1 MPPELTATN
10 VTEQLG
16 QDLTTKR
23 RLASNSVSAERSI
36 ASTPKQPI
44 ELVGLAVGYVA
55 AGGIVCR
62 VRVCDLVLIIPL
74 QAARRAMAAVVGFS
88 IYQKNPGR
96 LA

>member
-1 MPPELTATN
+1 MPPELTAIN

-16 QDLTTKR
+16 RDLATKR

-62 VRVCDLVLIIPL
+62 VRV
-74 QAARRAMAAVVGFS
+74 
-88 IYQKNPGR
+88 
-96 LA
+96 